1 MTLLEHWYTRNFW
14 TGVNDY
20 WQCQQQASVGSYWW
34 MSWLHN
40 FGKYWGQF
48 WTYMFYFR
56 RKASAR
62 HGMWVCVDCGGLDV
76 SGPSP
81 PLLPPLALRS
91 MPPWVVVRAVG
102 ALGSLRP
109 ATGLNKSPWRC
120 WAVSTSPAL
129 PHQEVWTAQQ
139 VSVKLAQD
147 KPRWGSRVTL
157 ASPAT

>member
-40 FGKYWGQF
+40 FGKYWGQD

-109 ATGLNKSPWRC
+109 ATGLQHMGKRC
-120 WAVSTSPAL
+120 ISLWQEGRELLIVAHKTSEGYFISHECSGCGIFFRKGL
-129 PHQEVWTAQQ
+129 Q
-139 VSVKLAQD
+139 S
-147 KPRWGSRVTL
+147 
-157 ASPAT
+157 